1 MGDGRRRGLTLVEV
15 MVAGMLLLMTVS
27 LFVASYAGFKQ
38 KLAASSYRY
47 VAINLLR
54 DCLEYFEQ
62 SDNPQH
68 SLSFATYK
76 YQGGAGYGPLWGPF
90 AFIGDIKARD
100 MVPRDYPDDVEINC
114 RINDYGGSVGTVAMP
129 LLVAEAQI
137 SWKEKVSDQTKPV
150 VREET
155 LSVIPL
161 HWYNDQLRLTT
172 GKFWWN

>member
-1 MGDGRRRGLTLVEV
+1 MGGSRRRGLTLVEV

-62 SDNPQH
+62 SDMPRH
-68 SLSFATYK
+68 SLGFSTYK
-76 YQGGAGYGPLWGPF
+76 YNAGGYGPLWGPF

-114 RINDYGGSVGTVAMP
+114 RINDYGEAI
-129 LLVAEAQI
+129 LVAEAQI
-137 SWKEKVSDQTKPV
+137 SWKEKVADQKKPV
-150 VREET
+150 VRKET
-155 LSVIPL
+155 LAVIPL